1 MRKTF
6 IRSLL
11 EEARIDSSIILVTGD
26 LGYGVI
32 DDFSRELPNQFINS
46 GISEQSMMGLAAG
59 MASEGKKVFV
69 YSIGNF
75 STLRCLEQ
83 IRNDVCAMNNRVVVV
98 SVGAGYSYGSQG
110 YTHHAIEDIAI
121 MRALPNIE
129 ILIPSDSAEVNVI
142 TKYLCSSN
150 APAYLR
156 LGKDGEP
163 HIHESQ
169 NISFDH
175 SPYRITTGD
184 DCVILCAGSISS
196 EALAAA
202 NNLRG
207 SGIQVSIFLIPSLK
221 GLTEEFINLIAYF
234 PHIFSLEEH
243 SAAGG
248 LGSAILERLNTFRV
262 HKRLH
267 ILAADQT
274 NLSVNGSQAYLR
286 NIKGISRERIESR
299 ILELIQPVYG

>member
-11 EEARIDSSIILVTGD
+11 EAARLDSSIILVTGD

-32 DDFSRELPNQFINS
+32 DDFARELPDQFINA

-129 ILIPSDSAEVNVI
+129 ILIPSDSNEVNAI
-142 TKYLCSSN
+142 TKYLSAST

-163 HIHESQ
+163 NIHESQ

-175 SPYRITTGD
+175 SPYEVESGVD
-184 DCVILCAGSISS
+184 GAILCAGSISV
-196 EALAAA
+196 EAIAAA
-202 NNLRG
+202 NNLRDK
-207 SGIQVSIFLIPSLK
+207 GIHISVFLIPSLN
-221 GLTEEFINLIAYF
+221 GLTEEFIVQIIKF
-234 PHIFSLEEH
+234 PQLFSLEEH

-248 LGSAILERLNTFRV
+248 LGSAILEKLNVFGAG
-262 HKRLH
+262 KRLH
-267 ILAADQT
+267 VLAADQT
-274 NLSVNGSQAYLR
+274 NLSIIGSQTYLR
-286 NIKGISRERIESR
+286 NIKGISREKIESR
-299 ILELIQPVYG
+299 ILELIEPA

>member
-6 IRSLL
+6 VRSLL
-11 EEARIDSSIILVTGD
+11 EEARVDSSIILVTGD

-32 DDFSRELPNQFINS
+32 DDFARELPNQFINS

-129 ILIPSDSAEVNVI
+129 ILLPSDSAEVNVI
-142 TKYLCSSN
+142 TKYLCSSES
-150 APAYLR
+150 PAYLR

-163 HIHESQ
+163 IIHESQ
-169 NISFDH
+169 NLSFDH
-175 SPYRITTGD
+175 SPYKVVSGVD
-184 DCVILCAGSISS
+184 GAILCAGSISA
-196 EALAAA
+196 EAIAAA
-202 NNLRG
+202 NNLRA
-207 SGIQVSIFLIPSLK
+207 SGIHISVFLIPSLN
-221 GLTEEFINLIAYF
+221 GLTEKFINEITSF
-234 PHIFSLEEH
+234 PQLFSLEEH

-248 LGSAILERLNTFRV
+248 FGSAILEKLNVFGV
-262 HKRLH
+262 EKRLH
-267 ILAADQT
+267 MLAADQT
-274 NLSVNGSQAYLR
+274 NLSIIGSQAYLR
-286 NIKGISRERIESR
+286 TIKGISRERIESR
-299 ILELIQPVYG
+299 VLELIQPE

>member
-6 IRSLL
+6 IRTLL
-11 EEARIDSSIILVTGD
+11 EEARLDSRIILVTGD

-32 DDFSRELPNQFINS
+32 DDFARELPNQFINS

-83 IRNDVCAMNNRVVVV
+83 IRNDVCAMNNSVVVV

-121 MRALPNIE
+121 MRALPNME
-129 ILIPSDSAEVNVI
+129 ILIPSDSNEVKVI
-142 TKYLCSSN
+142 TTYLTTSE

-163 HIHESQ
+163 IIHESQ

-175 SPYRITTGD
+175 SPYEVASGVD
-184 DCVILCAGSISS
+184 GAILCAGSISV

-202 NNLRG
+202 NNLKDK
-207 SGIQVSIFLIPSLK
+207 GIHISVFLIPSLN
-221 GLTEEFINLIAYF
+221 GLTKKFISEIAKF
-234 PHIFSLEEH
+234 PYLFSLEEH
-243 SAAGG
+243 SAVGG
-248 LGSAILERLNTFRV
+248 LGSAILEKLNEFGV
-262 HKRLH
+262 EKRLH
-267 ILAADQT
+267 VLAADQT
-274 NLSVNGSQAYLR
+274 NLSVIGSQAHLR
-286 NIKGISRERIESR
+286 NIKGISRGKIESR
-299 ILELIQPVYG
+299 VLELIQPA

>member
-11 EEARIDSSIILVTGD
+11 EAARLDSSIILVTGD

-32 DDFSRELPNQFINS
+32 DDFARELPGQFINA

-129 ILIPSDSAEVNVI
+129 ILIPSDSNEVNVI
-142 TKYLCSSN
+142 TKYLSAST

-163 HIHESQ
+163 NIHESQ
-169 NISFDH
+169 NIVFDH
-175 SPYRITTGD
+175 SPYEVASGD
-184 DCVILCAGSISS
+184 DGAILCAGSISV
-196 EALAAA
+196 EAIAAA
-202 NNLRG
+202 NNLRDK
-207 SGIQVSIFLIPSLK
+207 GIHISVFLIPSLN
-221 GLTEEFINLIAYF
+221 GLTEEFIVQIIKF
-234 PHIFSLEEH
+234 PQLFSLEEH

-248 LGSAILERLNTFRV
+248 LGSAILEKLNAFGAG
-262 HKRLH
+262 KRLH
-267 ILAADQT
+267 VLAADQT
-274 NLSVNGSQAYLR
+274 SLSIIGSQTYLR
-286 NIKGISRERIESR
+286 NIKGISREKIESR
-299 ILELIQPVYG
+299 ILELIEPA

>member
-1 MRKTF
+1 VRKSF
-6 IRSLL
+6 LSSLL
-11 EEARIDSSIILVTGD
+11 EEARDNPSIFLVTGD

-32 DDFSRELPNQFINS
+32 DEFARELPNQFINA

-110 YTHHAIEDIAI
+110 YTHHAVEDIAI

-129 ILIPSDSAEVNVI
+129 ILIPSDSNEVRVI
-142 TKYLCSSN
+142 TKYLCSSQ

-163 HIHESQ
+163 TIHGSQ
-169 NISFDH
+169 DISFDH
-175 SPYRITTGD
+175 SPYQVTSGD
-184 DCVILCAGSISS
+184 DGAILCAGSISV
-196 EALAAA
+196 EALDAA
-202 NNLRG
+202 NAL
-207 SGIQVSIFLIPSLK
+207 SDKGIHISVFLIPSLI
-221 GLTEEFINLIAYF
+221 GLTEDFINGIVKYS
-234 PHIFSLEEH
+234 HIFSLEEH

-248 LGSAILERLNTFRV
+248 LGSAILEKLNEFGTE
-262 HKRLH
+262 KKLH

-274 NLSVNGSQAYLR
+274 NLSVIGSQAYLR
-286 NIKGISRERIESR
+286 DIKGISKGKIESR
-299 ILELIQPVYG
+299 VLELIQPA

>member
-6 IRSLL
+6 IQSLL
-11 EEARIDSSIILVTGD
+11 EVARLDPNIIFVTGD

-32 DDFSRELPNQFINS
+32 DDFARELPDQFINS

-83 IRNDVCAMNNRVVVV
+83 IRNDVCAMNNSVVVV

-121 MRALPNIE
+121 MRALPNME
-129 ILIPSDSAEVNVI
+129 ILIPSDSNEVRMI
-142 TKYLCSSN
+142 TKYLATSE

-163 HIHESQ
+163 DIHESQ
-169 NISFDH
+169 NIFFDH
-175 SPYRITTGD
+175 SPYEVASGND
-184 DCVILCAGSISS
+184 GAVLCAGSISV
-196 EALAAA
+196 EAVAAA
-202 NNLRG
+202 SNLRNK
-207 SGIQVSIFLIPSLK
+207 GIHISVFLIPSLN
-221 GLTEEFINLIAYF
+221 GLTKEFISQISRF
-234 PHIFSLEEH
+234 PYLFSLEEH
-243 SAAGG
+243 SSTGG
-248 LGSAILERLNTFRV
+248 LGSAILEKLNAFGDG
-262 HKRLH
+262 KGLH
-267 ILAADQT
+267 IMAADQT
-274 NLSVNGSQAYLR
+274 NLSVIGSQAYLR
-286 NIKGISRERIESR
+286 NIKGISREKIESR
-299 ILELIQPVYG
+299 VLELIQPA